1 LAIFEVTEITAATL
15 TWAQKPEFKPNLAFG
30 GKTPDLSARQ
40 RQN

>member
-1 LAIFEVTEITAATL
+1 MGVDTPTANSQML
-15 TWAQKPEFKPNLAFG
+15 AQKPEFKPNLAFG